1 MGAPCPACR
10 DQPSI
15 MSAPNPTPAASKKQK
30 KKKTPKSGGSN
41 VFDQFSQRQ
50 VAEFKE
56 GFQYMDRDKDGIIG
70 RGDIRATADDVGV
83 ALTDPQIDQM
93 VADCPADI
101 NFTQLINMFGLR
113 QQGGASDEDEVVIA
127 ALGWIAWM
135 YFGEGDAVKLC
146 FTFGNFKVT
155 LVRICFSVG
164 GTNWTIFICAGRSA
178 FFARPPMFHG
188 EGDAVKLCFTFGD
201 FKETR
206 VRICFSVGGTNWT
219 MLICAGRSA
228 FSKWFRL
235 CPKWRQC
242 I

>member
-15 MSAPNPTPAASKKQK
+15 MSAPNPTPAASKKK
-30 KKKTPKSGGSN
+30 KAKKTPKSGGSN

-127 ALGWIAWM
+127 AFAAFADKDGLIDCDNIKTALM
-135 YFGEGDAVKLC
+135 TYGDKYTEQDMKNFFEMVPVDGGKIPAKYCQDLLTGKLK
-146 FTFGNFKVT
+146 ND
-155 LVRICFSVG
+155 
-164 GTNWTIFICAGRSA
+164 
-178 FFARPPMFHG
+178 
-188 EGDAVKLCFTFGD
+188 E
-201 FKETR
+201 
-206 VRICFSVGGTNWT
+206 
-219 MLICAGRSA
+219 
-228 FSKWFRL
+228 
-235 CPKWRQC
+235 
-242 I
+242 